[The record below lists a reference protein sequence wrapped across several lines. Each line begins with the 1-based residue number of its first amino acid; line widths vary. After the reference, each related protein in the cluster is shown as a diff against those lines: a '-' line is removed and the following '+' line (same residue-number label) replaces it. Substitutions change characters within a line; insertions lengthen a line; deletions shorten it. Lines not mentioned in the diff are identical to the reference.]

1 MKQVKNMVSYC
12 LGRLAGVF
20 QLDHSLRDHT
30 SGTHLSHLLNHGD
43 IKKKGHFLSSKVPDF
58 QNEAKYKTGLV

>member
-1 MKQVKNMVSYC
+1 MVSYC

-43 IKKKGHFLSSKVPDF
+43 IRKRSSVSSKNAHF
-58 QNEAKYKTGLV
+58 QNEAKYKTDLV